1 MGIRSSTVARKTTN
15 ITIYHYLTTR
25 NMKILVLL
33 TAFVAIEARPQ
44 SVFGGNLITSFVSNT
59 PTLETVI
66 VKTEPVATRQT
77 QPLVVRASSGEVLV
91 LDDSN
96 SKPTVVY
103 ESPKRIIQRKI
114 TCFSNDISACRNAAA
129 NIGTGGGS
137 SSSGG
142 SEGQIGGANRGAGG
156 GAGFR
161 GGVRGGSR
169 P

>member
-1 MGIRSSTVARKTTN
+1 MGRN

-44 SVFGGNLITSFVSNT
+44 SFLGGNIITSFVSNT

-66 VKTEPVATRQT
+66 VKTEPVATHQT
-77 QPLVVRASSGEVLV
+77 QPLVVRTSSGEVLV
-91 LDDSN
+91 QSNSN

-129 NIGTGGGS
+129 NIGTGGS
-137 SSSGG
+137 SSSSSG
-142 SEGQIGGANRGAGG
+142 SEGQIGGGRRNNRRGG
-156 GAGFR
+156 GQ
-161 GGVRGGSR
+161 GGGRSGGGR
-169 P
+169 